1 VGRLLGCKRLIPGIR
16 HIEFRARGCG
26 SALEGSGATQFI
38 LATQMEK
45 IRSLK
50 LKWPDVPAVS
60 DVLCII
66 EPRGGGAVTVLANE
80 QGRDCLQKVFPEW
93 SIPWEANSSGFPR
106 DWLYAVFHVP
116 ELARGA
122 HNLPQ
127 FADKVPLDEAAPA
140 QLLAVAAKNQGA
152 RAMTW
157 DEQRKP
163 QFELFIPSR
172 AA

>member
-1 VGRLLGCKRLIPGIR
+1 VIAARLFEGIDR
-16 HIEFRARGCG
+16 QAG
-26 SALEGSGATQFI
+26 SF

-66 EPRGGGAVTVLANE
+66 EPRGGGGVTVLANE

-106 DWLYAVFHVP
+106 EWLYAVFHVP

-127 FADKVPLDEAAPA
+127 FADKVPLDEAVPA